1 MNTIA
6 SRLQE
11 AMDKAG
17 FASQS
22 ALARASGVPQPTIN
36 RILRGTGKNGPE
48 TNTLAKLA
56 AACNVSLGWLQDSDV
71 FRNEVAD
78 LGALIAEGK
87 FKRVVV
93 ADDND
98 HVFTHIKMVKLRL
111 SAGIMGFQA
120 DPDYSEGGTLG
131 VPTNWIE
138 RRQYTPERLI
148 AIKVKGESMEPSL
161 YEDDIVVVN
170 TADTKLV
177 DGHVYA
183 VNYEGEAVVKRLTRD
198 AGKWWLSSDNPD
210 QRRYHRKVCQG
221 DMCMIVG
228 RVVRKESERI

>member
-1 MNTIA
+1 MTTIA
-6 SRLQE
+6 DRLVL
-11 AMDKAG
+11 AMQDAG
-17 FASQS
+17 FPSQS

-36 RILRGTGKNGPE
+36 RIIKGGGARGPE
-48 TNTLAKLA
+48 TNTLIKLA
-56 AACNVSLGWLQDSDV
+56 SACNVPLSWLQSGDAGPDGG
-71 FRNEVAD
+71 RD
-78 LGALIAEGK
+78 MPLPPG

-93 ADDND
+93 VEDDD
-98 HVFTHIKMVKLRL
+98 RAFTQIRMVKLRL

-120 DPDYSEGGTLG
+120 DPDYSDGGTTG
-131 VPTNWIE
+131 VPTRWIE
-138 RRQYTPERLI
+138 ARQLIPDRLI

-161 YEDDIVVVN
+161 YADDTVVIN

-177 DGHVYA
+177 DGQVYA

-198 AGKWWLSSDNPD
+198 IGKWWLSSDNPD

-221 DMCMIVG
+221 DMCMIIG

>member
-1 MNTIA
+1 MA
-6 SRLQE
+6 
-11 AMDKAG
+11 KAG

-36 RILRGTGKNGPE
+36 RILKGTGRLGPE

-56 AACNVSLGWLQDSDV
+56 VACNVSLSWLQDSEA
-71 FRNEVAD
+71 FRDDYSQLAAAI
-78 LGALIAEGK
+78 GAGNVH
-87 FKRVVV
+87 RVVL
-93 ADDND
+93 AEEND
-98 HVFTHIKMVKLRL
+98 PAFTQIKMVKLRL

-120 DPDYSEGGTLG
+120 DPDYSDGGTLS
-131 VPTNWIE
+131 VPSRWIE
-138 RRQYTPERLI
+138 RRLLIPEKLV
-148 AIKVKGESMEPSL
+148 AIRVKGESMEPSL
-161 YEDDIVVVN
+161 YEDDVVVVN

-177 DGHVYA
+177 DGQVYA

-210 QRRYHRKVCQG
+210 QRRYHRKLCQG
-221 DMCMIVG
+221 DLCMIVG

>member
-1 MNTIA
+1 MDTIA
-6 SRLQE
+6 ARLDH
-11 AMDKAG
+11 AMKAAG
-17 FASQS
+17 FESQS
-22 ALARASGVPQPTIN
+22 ALARSSGVPQPTIN
-36 RILRGTGKNGPE
+36 RILKGGGKGGPE
-48 TNTLAKLA
+48 TNTLLKLA
-56 AACNVSLGWLQDSDV
+56 AACNVTLSWLQGGES
-71 FRNEVAD
+71 ESILAAP
-78 LGALIAEGK
+78 ALPPSA

-98 HVFTHIKMVKLRL
+98 AAFTQIKMVKLRL

-138 RRQYTPERLI
+138 RRLYVPERLI
-148 AIKVKGESMEPSL
+148 AIRVKGESMEPSL

-177 DGHVYA
+177 DGNVYA